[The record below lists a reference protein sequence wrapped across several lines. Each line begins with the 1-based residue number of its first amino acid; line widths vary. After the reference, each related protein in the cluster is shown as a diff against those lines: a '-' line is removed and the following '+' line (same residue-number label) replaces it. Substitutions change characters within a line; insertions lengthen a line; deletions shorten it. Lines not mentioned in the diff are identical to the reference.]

1 MRTLVISDLHLG
13 SRRPVDILR
22 RPEPLDELCA
32 FLGTVDR
39 LVLLGDILE
48 MRHGP
53 AWEAMAAAR
62 PVMEAIG
69 SALPAGSEIVIA
81 AGNHDFPLVAQW
93 LDRRRLEAAPEP
105 LGEQTLSDPSD
116 SAIAAQLA
124 GWLDDGRHEIGVAYP
139 GYWVRED
146 IWATHGHYLDRL
158 ITIPTFERLAA
169 GGMARVVGRLPEET
183 GSASA
188 EDFEAALAP
197 MYAWLEE
204 LANGRAAGGRWT
216 TGAATAKAWTMLSG
230 DGRAPLRGKA
240 LAAML
245 PLGIAGINL
254 AGLGPVSHRLDSD
267 ELRRAGLAAMA
278 EVVRLMGV
286 QARWVIFGHTHCAGP
301 LPWMVHR
308 EWEMPRGGSL
318 LNTGCWTD
326 EPRINSTDVRSPYR
340 PGRGVLVDGDADPEP
355 LMLVEDV
362 GRRPE
367 HSF

>member
-22 RPEPLDELCA
+22 RPEALDELCST
-32 FLGTVDR
+32 LTDIDR
-39 LVLLGDILE
+39 LVLLGDVLE

-53 AWEAMAAAR
+53 AWEAMEAAR
-62 PVMEAIG
+62 PVMEAMG
-69 SALPAGSEIVIA
+69 TALPKGSEVVIA
-81 AGNHDFPLVAQW
+81 AGNHDYPVVSQW
-93 LDRRRLEAAPEP
+93 LDRRRLDSEP
-105 LGEQTLSDPSD
+105 LPLGTGILADPAD
-116 SAIAAQLA
+116 SAIGGKLA
-124 GWLDDGRHEIGVAYP
+124 TWLGGSRHEVKLAYP
-139 GYWVRED
+139 GIWLRED

-158 ITIPTFERLAA
+158 MTIPTFERLAA
-169 GGMARVVGRLPEET
+169 GGMARVVGKLPE
-183 GSASA
+183 GSGEAQA

-204 LANGRAAGGRWT
+204 IANGKAAGGRWT
-216 TGAATAKAWTMLSG
+216 TGAATAKAWTLLSG
-230 DGRAPLRGKA
+230 DGRAPLRGRA

-245 PLGIAGINL
+245 PLGVAGINL

-267 ELRRAGLAAMA
+267 ELRRAGLVAMA
-278 EVVRLMGV
+278 EVVRLLGV
-286 QARWVIFGHTHCAGP
+286 DAKWVIFGHTHCAGP
-301 LPWMVHR
+301 LPWMDQA
-308 EWEMPRGGSL
+308 EWALPGGGML

-340 PGRGVLVDGDADPEP
+340 PGRGVLIDGDADPEP
-355 LMLVEDV
+355 LMLVQDT